1 MNRDRALSAMVRYAR
16 LNFGEHS
23 IYKGSELA
31 TKRKEVISTGI
42 KQLDNALGVGGIP
55 AGNIIEIHGLEST
68 GKTALALHIVK
79 RFQERNKK
87 ILYVDADRAL
97 CVEYM
102 AMCGVTKRNI
112 YMLNMDTLED
122 TFQAIRNLIPVFD
135 LIVIDTLSAIPTVE
149 EIETTGQYLEVQNK
163 SAKILSNEWAHIK
176 HKLVKYNS
184 TMIVINQ
191 MREKV
196 GILWGNPL
204 FALGGRALKAYS
216 TISIDMRFMG
226 IEKHDGEIIGQLA
239 RADIVKNKCAPPYR
253 SAELKMMY
261 GFGIE

>member
-1 MNRDRALSAMVRYAR
+1 MDRDRALSKMVRYAR

-23 IYKGSELA
+23 IYKGSEFA

-79 RFQERNKK
+79 KFQRRNKK

-97 CVEYM
+97 CSEYLTM
-102 AMCGVTKRNI
+102 AGVSNRNL
-112 YMLNMDTLED
+112 YMLNLYTLESIFD
-122 TFQAIRNLIPVFD
+122 AIRTLIPVFD
-135 LIVIDTLSAIPTVE
+135 LIVIDTLSAIPTNE
-149 EIETTGQYLEVQNK
+149 EMSCFGQYLEVGNK
-163 SAKILSNEWAHIK
+163 TAKILSNTWAIIK
-176 HKLVKYNS
+176 RDLARHNS
-184 TMIVINQ
+184 TMIVLDQ
-191 MREKV
+191 MREKI
-196 GILWGNPL
+196 GILWSNPL
-204 FALGGRALKAYS
+204 FALGGRALKEYS
-216 TISIDMRFMG
+216 SISIDMHYMG
-226 IEKHDGEIIGQLA
+226 VEKHNGEIIGQLA
-239 RADIVKNKCAPPYR
+239 RANIVKNKCAPPYR